1 MSNVISGDLHSKILD
16 APRSKFFQLHA
27 VFSENLA
34 KLYVGGPPW
43 KGWRPHLGE
52 ILDPPL
58 VMYAIGINMILHT
71 VFTMLMNFKNW
82 MGDYIKTTLLVR
94 TFEHQV

>member
-27 VFSENLA
+27 VFRKIWQNCML
-34 KLYVGGPPW
+34 VPPPP

>member
-1 MSNVISGDLHSKILD
+1 MADLHSKILD
-16 APRSKFFQLHA
+16 APGPNSFNSMQF
-27 VFSENLA
+27 FSENLA
-34 KLYVGGPPW
+34 KLYVGAPP

-58 VMYAIGINMILHT
+58 VMYAIGINMILHN

-82 MGDYIKTTLLVR
+82 MGDYIKTTLSVR